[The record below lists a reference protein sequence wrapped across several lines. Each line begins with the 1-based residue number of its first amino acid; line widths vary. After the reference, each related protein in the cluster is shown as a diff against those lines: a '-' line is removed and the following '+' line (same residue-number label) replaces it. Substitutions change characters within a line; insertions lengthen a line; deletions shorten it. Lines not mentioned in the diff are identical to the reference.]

1 MPERVSRDHGVWVY
15 AVLRG
20 PAEKR
25 MAGLA
30 GRTAIGG
37 APLRGVE
44 SAGLV
49 AVVASVG
56 LDEFGEQP
64 LRRNLEDLD
73 WLAATARAHD
83 AVVDAVAGTGPVVPL
98 RLATVYLDDAGVSQ
112 MLQER
117 RADLDAALDLVE
129 GRTEWGVKVFGD
141 PGALAS
147 PAQDEGQPHEQAAGK
162 GAGTAYLQRR
172 RAQRQAQETGEQEAA
187 AQAERIHTELA
198 RLAVASTRH
207 PPQDPQLSGT
217 RTRMLLNG
225 AYLVDDAR
233 AEEFAVIVRG
243 LDAEPTGVT
252 VELTGPW
259 PTYSFAGL
267 EAGR

>member
-1 MPERVSRDHGVWVY
+1 MPEDLGVWVY
-15 AVLRG
+15 AVMRG
-20 PAEKR
+20 PAGER
-25 MAGLA
+25 
-30 GRTAIGG
+30 IGPVTG
-37 APLRGVE
+37 QDGVGGTPVRAVE
-44 SAGLV
+44 SDGLV
-49 AVVASVG
+49 AVVASVA

-83 AVVDAVAGTGPVVPL
+83 AVIHVAGGIGPVVPL
-98 RLATVYLDDAGVSQ
+98 RLATVYLDDSGVSGL
-112 MLQER
+112 LQER
-117 RADLDAALDLVE
+117 RADFEAALDLVE
-129 GRTEWGVKVFGD
+129 GRTEWGVKAYGD
-141 PGALAS
+141 PGALAG
-147 PAQDEGQPHEQAAGK
+147 PAQDAVQPDEQAAGR

-233 AEEFAVIVRG
+233 AEEFAAVVRS
-243 LDAEPTGVT
+243 LDAERDGVS

-267 EAGR
+267 ETDR